1 LKVDVGVVVVCER
14 DMQYSDEK
22 DLRERA
28 FRFTCKLFDFCEEV
42 ARTPG
47 PARRL
52 ANQLFDAGSSIGAN
66 LAESQS
72 AYSRREL
79 AAKNAISLKESK
91 ESKYWL
97 RVATAKSL
105 GNKELRDW
113 LLCESDE
120 FVAMLTVSVR
130 RLQSESDPRGPDQ

>member
-1 LKVDVGVVVVCER
+1 MSNDR
-14 DMQYSDEK
+14 MQDF
-22 DLRERA
+22 RERA
-28 FRFTCKLFDFCEEV
+28 FTFTCRLFDFCEDL

-47 PARRL
+47 PRRQL

-66 LAESQS
+66 LAESKA

-79 AAKNAISLKESK
+79 ASKNAIALKESH

-105 GNKELRDW
+105 GRKDLREW
-113 LLCESDE
+113 LLQESDE

-130 RLQSESDPRGPDQ
+130 RLQTEPDPHDQRDAKS

>member
-1 LKVDVGVVVVCER
+1 MIVSMSADFP
-14 DMQYSDEK
+14 K

-28 FRFTCKLFDFCEEV
+28 FHFTCKLFDFCEDL

-47 PARRL
+47 PRRTI

-66 LAESQS
+66 LAESKA
-72 AYSRREL
+72 AYTRKEL
-79 AAKNAISLKESK
+79 AAKNAISLKESH

-97 RVATAKSL
+97 RVTEARSL
-105 GNKELRDW
+105 GRRDLREW
-113 LLCESDE
+113 LLQESDE

-130 RLQSESDPRGPDQ
+130 RLQTESDPRQDSTFNSERGR